1 MSVKLINQHR
11 FFLFLVML
19 IISNSFIGS
28 TRLLGQSKTNFYI
41 ETDPAT
47 FAFDGYALHLRV
59 APSKVEHWVFSI
71 GTYSMKF
78 PDLLVNINS
87 KNSNQ
92 GWDVNLKHG
101 YGIFSDYYFDSTR
114 KGWFIGGQLALQQY
128 KLTNSATGSKEADFS
143 TILFMPRVGYQWFP
157 WKDGLYFMP
166 WFGFGAISKIS
177 GKREIDTKSY
187 DLFPLMAFVTVHIGY
202 KF

>member
-1 MSVKLINQHR
+1 MFVKLINQHR
-11 FFLFLVML
+11 FFLFLALL
-19 IISNSFIGS
+19 ILSNIFWGNS
-28 TRLLGQSKTNFYI
+28 TLFGQSKTNVYV

-47 FAFDGYALHLRV
+47 FAFDGYAVHLRV
-59 APSKVEHWVFSI
+59 APREVEHWVFGI

-101 YGIFSDYYFDSTR
+101 YGVFSDYYFEPTKD
-114 KGWFIGGQLALQQY
+114 GWFVGGQLALQQY
-128 KLTNSATGSKEADFS
+128 KLTNSTTGSKEANFS

-157 WKDGLYFMP
+157 WKEGFYFMP
-166 WFGFGAISKIS
+166 WFGLGFSSKIS
-177 GKREIDTKSY
+177 GEREIDTKSY
-187 DLFPLMAFVTVHIGY
+187 DLFPLVAFVTVHVGY
-202 KF
+202 RF